1 MVSKWSVGIDKKI
14 CGVYHDSNSQ
24 ALDGDRQ
31 AIVPAKSEREG
42 IDCLSQN
49 PGFANRRIDGDEQT
63 VSGGLRGVL
72 SWFDAGLINGA
83 RDELTQR
90 RSQSRPNRIIAVSST
105 VGFDVYYEER
115 SVFRSDR

>member
-24 ALDGDRQ
+24 TLDGDRQ

-63 VSGGLRGVL
+63 V
-72 SWFDAGLINGA
+72 
-83 RDELTQR
+83 
-90 RSQSRPNRIIAVSST
+90 RSSST
-105 VGFDVYYEER
+105 STDDPCPKRVRDFD
-115 SVFRSDR
+115 SG